1 MARAICSEAECDRVA
16 HGGGLCYKHYQ
27 RAEYARKKALGI
39 KHPRNNEPEDLN
51 AFWEWCKK
59 ELQLS

>member
-16 HGGGLCYKHYQ
+16 HGGGLCGKHYQ

-39 KHPRNNEPEDLN
+39 KHPRSSHIEDVD
-51 AFWEWCKK
+51 AFWEFVKK
-59 ELQLS
+59 QLKLS